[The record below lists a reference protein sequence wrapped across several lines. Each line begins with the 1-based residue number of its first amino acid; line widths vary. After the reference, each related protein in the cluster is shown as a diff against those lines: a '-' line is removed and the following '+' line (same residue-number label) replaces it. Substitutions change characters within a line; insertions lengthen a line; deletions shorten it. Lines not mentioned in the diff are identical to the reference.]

1 MQDDLTLYELNQ
13 FIRRFVALN
22 VPESLWITAE
32 ISQANLNKG
41 HYYID
46 LVQKAEGNDE
56 IIAQSYAVLWA
67 KTFARINETKTSDL
81 RQILKQGLKVKLRVR
96 VDFHEKYGLKLV
108 VDDVDENFTYGNLAL
123 QRAKIIQ
130 RLQKEQLVDKNKSIP
145 LPWILKKIAVLS
157 SSTAAGLKDFMT
169 HLEHNEYGYTFDI
182 QLFQIAVQG
191 VNTEMTFLDQLAKVD
206 WTKYDVVCVIRGGG
220 SKLDLAAFDS
230 YAISAAIAK
239 CALPVLT
246 GIGHEIDETI
256 ADMVSHRSLK
266 TPTAVASFILNR
278 NLEVESRIVQMNQEV
293 HLLARKQVQNH
304 SLTMERIQSE
314 LISLTKHNLESAKQL
329 LLNTKEQIDIY
340 TKNKLQQASMQL
352 EQLAQ
357 TVSLLSIENTLKRG
371 FTITYTDK
379 GKVVTDAKSL
389 RKGDIVET
397 QFYTGKQKSKIQ

>member
-1 MQDDLTLYELNQ
+1 MQDELTLYQLNQ

-67 KTFARINETKTSDL
+67 KTFANINASKTSDL
-81 RQILKQGLKVKLRVR
+81 RLILKQGLKVKLRVR

-108 VDDVDENFTYGNLAL
+108 IDDIDENFTYGNLAL

-130 RLQKEQLVDKNKSIP
+130 RLQAEQLMEKNRAVP

-169 HLEHNEYGYTFDI
+169 HLEGNEYGYAFDI
-182 QLFQIAVQG
+182 QLFPIAVQG
-191 VNTEMTFLDQLAKVD
+191 INTEKTFLNQLAKVD
-206 WTKYDVVCVIRGGG
+206 WTKFDVVCIIRGGG

-278 NLEVESRIVQMNQEV
+278 NLEVESRVVQMNQEV
-293 HLLARKQVQNH
+293 SLLARKQLQH
-304 SLTMERIQSE
+304 HALTIERMKSE
-314 LISLTKHNLESAKQL
+314 MQSLTKHRIESAGQML
-329 LLNTKEQIDIY
+329 RSMQEQINIY
-340 TKNKLQQASMQL
+340 VHNKLQSASLQL
-352 EQLAQ
+352 EQLTQ
-357 TVSLLSIENTLKRG
+357 TLSLLSIENTLKRG
-371 FTITYTDK
+371 FTMTYNPK
-379 GKVVTDAKSL
+379 GKLIVDGKSL
-389 RKGDIVET
+389 KKGDIVET
-397 QFYTGKQKSKIQ
+397 QFYKGKQKSKIQ

>member
-1 MQDDLTLYELNQ
+1 MQDELTLYQLNQ

-56 IIAQSYAVLWA
+56 IIAQSYAVLWS

-81 RQILKQGLKVKLRVR
+81 RQILKQGLKVKLRVK

-108 VDDVDENFTYGNLAL
+108 IDDIDEHFTYGNLAL

-130 RLQKEQLVDKNKSIP
+130 RLQAEKLIDKNKATA

-157 SSTAAGLKDFMT
+157 SKTAAGLKDFMT
-169 HLEHNEYGYTFDI
+169 HLESNEYGYAFDI
-182 QLFQIAVQG
+182 QLFPIAVQG
-191 VNTEMTFLDQLAKVD
+191 VNTEKTFIEQLAKVD

-230 YAISAAIAK
+230 YEICASIAK
-239 CALPVLT
+239 CAIPVIT

-256 ADMVSHRSLK
+256 ADMVSHRALK

-278 NLEVESRIVQMNQEV
+278 NLEVESRVVQMNQEV
-293 HLLARKQVQNH
+293 NLLARKQLQQH
-304 SLTMERIQSE
+304 ELTIARIKSE
-314 LISLTKHNLESAKQL
+314 LQSLTKHRIESSG
-329 LLNTKEQIDIY
+329 QILDNMQQQINIY
-340 TKNKLQQASMQL
+340 TINKIQGVRLQL

-357 TVSLLSIENTLKRG
+357 TLSLLSIENTLKRG
-371 FTITYTDK
+371 FTMTYDED
-379 GKVVTDAKSL
+379 GKLIVDSKTLK
-389 RKGDIVET
+389 KGDIIET
-397 QFYTGKQKSKIQ
+397 QFYKGKLKSKIQ